1 MESSWSNERLSFSSS
16 LSCSS
21 KATRWATPIWLT
33 GPRWDHVS
41 QPDGGNRLPGNHSG
55 KKAFTFIAF
64 GLRLPL
70 RPLHRFYSALQ
81 NATEQGPSISGGY
94 LTDPLY
100 RRRLKGLLRIIIQSK
115 ISAPN
120 QLSLVTSK
128 VGLKW
133 ETTEDER
140 HFESHFWFFSDMRT
154 HHESRFFPHC
164 KLSNVT
170 FANPNKKMTLPS
182 VFPCFLIN

>member
-1 MESSWSNERLSFSSS
+1 MRNDKYVCVVDFYVRAQILEMESSWSNERLSFSSS

-55 KKAFTFIAF
+55 KKAFTFIAL

-81 NATEQGPSISGGY
+81 NATEQGPRISGGY

-128 VGLKW
+128 TKVGLKW

-140 HFESHFWFFSDMRT
+140 HFESHFWFFSDICELTMRVASS
-154 HHESRFFPHC
+154 HP
-164 KLSNVT
+164 
-170 FANPNKKMTLPS
+170 ANW
-182 VFPCFLIN
+182 